1 MMNSFTSKKIPF
13 LCLSIGKVSIG
24 FLFPRITLVFMN
36 GPMRTCVQIRLFD
49 SFTSSATH
57 NRLQSIREV
66 RDGVTLPNS
75 ERH

>member
-1 MMNSFTSKKIPF
+1 MN
-13 LCLSIGKVSIG
+13 
-24 FLFPRITLVFMN
+24 R
-36 GPMRTCVQIRLFD
+36 PMRTCVQIRLFD